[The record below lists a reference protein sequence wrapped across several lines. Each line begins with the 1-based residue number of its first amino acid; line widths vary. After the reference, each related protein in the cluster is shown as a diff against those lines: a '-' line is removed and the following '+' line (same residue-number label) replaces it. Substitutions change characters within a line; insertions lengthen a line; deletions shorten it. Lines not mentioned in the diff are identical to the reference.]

1 MYITYIQYVSTTL
14 AHSIKFVGEKYF
26 SCPNIQ
32 LYASNPPLNLTSVS
46 KQYLLVIESTTWC
59 LHQFSICNQQVHQK
73 IILSSSNHRFV
84 SVPCE
89 LQFCSTHILTFIR
102 PIHRSRL
109 IIKLFR
115 TRLKVLYGLTNF
127 QTFDFRFLIEN
138 AFFVSLWQDRM
149 RSVSLAFSSADFIS
163 MILCSKSACQ
173 VDLDQCDELRTTG
186 N

>member
-46 KQYLLVIESTTWC
+46 KQYVSVRESTIWS
-59 LHQFSICNQQVHQK
+59 LHQSSFPNQK
-73 IILSSSNHRFV
+73 IILSSSNHRFL